1 MILMVFDSVNCS
13 VLILVYLNTDLHTI
27 DYGMLLNRLE
37 VSAGI
42 SGLVLDLFS
51 SDFSDRTFSV

>member
-1 MILMVFDSVNCS
+1 MVFDSGNCS
-13 VLILVYLNTDLHTI
+13 VLILVDLNRALHTI